1 MEVKAEFIHIVPIS
15 ITFEYP
21 LKQLLEKV
29 NSFPNEDLNFPDVSK
44 ILAESFKNFTEEN
57 HLLFFTKSKLLF
69 EKDVKNLSYLNIRK
83 QTVKKNWLKIL
94 LIFHLAKNR
103 QDFTKQSPTSWN
115 NQANLDDSFISPTPR
130 TPNSQRLLIP
140 NFLKSTLVLA
150 ELKDPKFMTD
160 FSAVVSG
167 CDNSEIVQH
176 CEKRNFLEVDYSDYI
191 EITHLTNK
199 VITLENL
206 KKKKL
211 LISECSNVSV
221 YFSSSFEMVIIT
233 KCKNCEIFI
242 PGVRRIALIE
252 HSVDLNVTII
262 ARALHLSNVSDSK
275 INSYTSFEP
284 ELLGEIMNVQMGPFN
299 ANFANVLQT
308 LESIGVELKQEYT
321 DSFSRA
327 KRFYK
332 CQEFLTEGANSH
344 GMISPADFE
353 RLILPKEFG
362 FLQVVPLLNNEIY
375 AGVFPEIVACKE
387 LKDHSEEIFPIL
399 VPKVYSDEMLRRLK
413 EHVELTALIFA
424 KELGKNE
431 KDVLLDV
438 IQGYFREWL
447 VTRPETTGGM
457 FRMLNN
463 IKN

>member
-21 LKQLLEKV
+21 LKQLLEKI
-29 NSFPNEDLNFPDVSK
+29 NTFPNEDLFFTDVSK
-44 ILAESFKNFTEEN
+44 ILSESFKNFTEEN
-57 HLLFFTKSKLLF
+57 HLLFFIKSKLLF
-69 EKDVKNLSYLNIRK
+69 EKDVKNISYLNIRK
-83 QTVKKNWLKIL
+83 QTIKKNWLKIL

-103 QDFTKQSPTSWN
+103 QDFTKQSHTSWN
-115 NQANLDDSFISPTPR
+115 NQANLDDSFISQTPR

-140 NFLKSTLVLA
+140 NFLKSALVLT
-150 ELKDPKFMTD
+150 ELKDPKLMAD
-160 FSAVVSG
+160 FSSVVSG
-167 CDNSEIVQH
+167 CDKLEIIPN

-211 LISECSNVSV
+211 LISECSNASI
-221 YFSSSFEMVIIT
+221 YFSSTFEMLIIT

-252 HSVDLNVTII
+252 HSSDLNVTII
-262 ARALHLSNVSDSK
+262 TRALHLSNVSDSR
-275 INSYTSFEP
+275 IHSYTSFEP
-284 ELLGEIMNVQMGPFN
+284 ELLGEINNVQMGPFN
-299 ANFANVLQT
+299 ANFANLLQT
-308 LESIGVELKQEYT
+308 LETIGVELKKEFIDT
-321 DSFSRA
+321 FSNA
-327 KRFYK
+327 KQFYK

-344 GMISPADFE
+344 GVIGLTDFE

-362 FLQVVPLLNNEIY
+362 FLQVMPLLNNEIY
-375 AGVFPEIVACKE
+375 AGVFPEIVAIKE
-387 LKDHSEEIFPIL
+387 LRDYPEEIIPVL
-399 VPKVYSDEMLRRLK
+399 TPKTYFLEMIRRFESNK
-413 EHVELTALIFA
+413 ELMALIIA
-424 KELGKNE
+424 KKLGKNE
-431 KDVLLDV
+431 KEILLDV

-447 VTRPETTGGM
+447 VTRSETTGGM

-463 IKN
+463 FKN